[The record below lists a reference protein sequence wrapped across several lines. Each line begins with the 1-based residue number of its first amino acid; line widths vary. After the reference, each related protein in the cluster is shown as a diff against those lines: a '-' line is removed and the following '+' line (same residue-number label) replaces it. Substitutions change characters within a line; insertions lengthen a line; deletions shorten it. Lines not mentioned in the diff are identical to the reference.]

1 MRTLKIAS
9 SIMFLLAILYIL
21 GILFIPWMAPL
32 KSDIFAWIIFGI
44 YLLILVFVRGL
55 AKGHRYETMS
65 EQENANIKETQEI
78 LKERSKWY
86 R

>member
-1 MRTLKIAS
+1 MRTLKTVS
-9 SIMFLLAILYIL
+9 TIMFLLAIFYIL

-32 KSDIFAWIIFGI
+32 KYDIFAWIFFGI
-44 YLLILVFVRGL
+44 YLLILVFIRGL
-55 AKGHRYETMS
+55 TKGHRYETMS
-65 EQENANIKETQEI
+65 EQENANMKETQEI